1 MRNKLLIVEDDVL
14 LGKSLVRFFSKEFD
28 TTLSDTFNG
37 AKNALMYEDFDVA
50 ILDVNLPDGE
60 GTDLLEILK
69 NSPGSTEAIIVTA
82 YPEVQMAVKTL
93 KMGAFDYVNKP
104 FELEDLYH
112 CVNNALSLKLAKQ
125 NLNIIQAS
133 KKESPMDNI
142 VGSSEKMRQLKHQIM
157 LAADSEDTRVLV
169 TGETGTGK
177 ELVAEAIHRL
187 SPRAERPFVSIN
199 SAGLPEL
206 LVESEL
212 FGYEQGAFTDA
223 RKNKK
228 GLIEMASGGTV
239 FLDEIGDLPYST
251 QVKLL
256 RFLENGTYFKLGATK
271 ETKVNVRVLT
281 ATNRNLEEM
290 VREGKFREDLFFRL
304 NVVNIQI
311 PALRDRGDDAVEL
324 AQHYLNKYRAKMN
337 KTPLEL
343 TDDDKKIILMYG
355 WPGNVRELRNVMERM
370 ALFGALPELKIAGH
384 QQQQTKHAN
393 AGCPEMDASV
403 SLKEMEKRHILNVY
417 EKAEK
422 NKTKAAQILGVSRL
436 TLRKKLEEYGITD
449 NDW

>member
-1 MRNKLLIVEDDVL
+1 MRGKLLIVEDDAL
-14 LGKSLVRFFSKEFD
+14 LGKSLVRFFSKEYD
-28 TTLSDTFNG
+28 TKLSDTFNG

-60 GTDLLEILK
+60 GTDLLPILK

-104 FELEDLYH
+104 FELDDLYH
-112 CVNNALSLKLAKQ
+112 CVSNALSLKLAKQ
-125 NLNIIQAS
+125 NLNIIKAAHN
-133 KKESPMDNI
+133 ESPLDNI
-142 VGSSEKMRQLKHQIM
+142 VGSSDNMKQLKRQIM
-157 LAADSEDTRVLV
+157 VAAESEETRVLV

-187 SPRAERPFVSIN
+187 SPRRERPFVSIN

-228 GLIEMASGGTV
+228 GLIEMASGGTI
-239 FLDEIGDLPYST
+239 FLDEIGDLPYTT

-271 ETKVNVRVLT
+271 ETKVNVRVIT
-281 ATNRNLEEM
+281 ATNRDLEQM
-290 VREGKFREDLFFRL
+290 VKDGKFREDLFFRL

-311 PALRDRGDDAVEL
+311 PALRNRGNDPAEL

-337 KTPLEL
+337 KEPLEL
-343 TDDDKKIILMYG
+343 TEEDKRIILMYG

-370 ALFGALPELKIAGH
+370 ALFGELPELKITGLKADRKKTCV
-384 QQQQTKHAN
+384 QET
-393 AGCPEMDASV
+393 DADSTI

-417 EKAEK
+417 EHADK

-436 TLRKKLEEYGITD
+436 TLRKKLEEYGIQD